1 MKDNYQIAKASV
13 IYYKI
18 YKRKFE
24 FGTIYGTM
32 LLGGEKYLTKKD
44 KLIRKMKTSP
54 NNISPDEIEKVLEWE
69 GFIRKKSNAGSHQV
83 FKRKSDGKV
92 FNLVLARNPVRKY
105 QVEDLL
111 KILEGED

>member
-1 MKDNYQIAKASV
+1 MEILLHGYFFSLTND
-13 IYYKI
+13 
-18 YKRKFE
+18 
-24 FGTIYGTM
+24 TIYGTIIT
-32 LLGGEKYLTKKD
+32 GGEKYLTKKD
-44 KLIRKMKTSP
+44 KLIKKMKTSP

-69 GFIRKKSNAGSHQV
+69 GFERRKSNAGSHQV

-111 KILEGED
+111 KILDGED

>member
-1 MKDNYQIAKASV
+1 
-13 IYYKI
+13 
-18 YKRKFE
+18 
-24 FGTIYGTM
+24 M

>member
-1 MKDNYQIAKASV
+1 MESLFLGSLFLDFFLDDSTKY
-13 IYYKI
+13 
-18 YKRKFE
+18 
-24 FGTIYGTM
+24 GTII
-32 LLGGEKYLTKKD
+32 LGGEKYLTKKD
-44 KLIRKMKTSP
+44 KLIKKMKTSP

-69 GFIRKKSNAGSHQV
+69 GFERRKSNAGSHQV
-83 FKRKSDGKV
+83 FKRKSDGRV